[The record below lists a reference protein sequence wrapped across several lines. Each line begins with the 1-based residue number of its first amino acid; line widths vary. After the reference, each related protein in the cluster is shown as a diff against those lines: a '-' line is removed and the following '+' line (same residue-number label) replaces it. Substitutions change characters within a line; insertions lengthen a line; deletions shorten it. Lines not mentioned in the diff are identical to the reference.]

1 MKKDLE
7 LAILE
12 LQKCLYPDNNQ
23 EIDNISLKRTLYNV
37 LRECLKANRYEIE
50 VGDYTINVN
59 PKNLLVTY
67 ESNHTMVEVSNED
80 VYYETVRDIE
90 TRLFCIS
97 SLKKD
102 EFLSDNPVIAT
113 TGVVSNIDGICEEH
127 ISFEL
132 VNNIDDSIHNYLNLP
147 SDVKLVKQPNENDY
161 NATVKRRITPDQERT
176 DIIDLLD
183 KNKVVPVFYDS
194 VIDKYK
200 TQTDRRT
207 YTPNNYV
214 ALLPSLDNLKS
225 TITFLYS
232 SMVEFYTE
240 YLNND

>member
-12 LQKCLYPDNNQ
+12 LQKYLYPDNNQ

-113 TGVVSNIDGICEEH
+113 TGVVS
-127 ISFEL
+127 
-132 VNNIDDSIHNYLNLP
+132 NIDDSIHNYLNLP